1 MSAATL
7 PLPRRVALAYL
18 ELFGTPEKRT
28 VAQQL
33 VVADLEGFCYEHR
46 VEAETDANAT
56 IDINQ
61 TLVNIGRRT
70 VWLRV
75 RGQIARATQPE
86 AKVQV
91 TRRRINP

>member
-1 MSAATL
+1 M
-7 PLPRRVALAYL
+7 
-18 ELFGTPEKRT
+18 FGTPEKRT

-75 RGQIARATQPE
+75 RGQIAKARAPE
-86 AKVQV
+86 AKVLV